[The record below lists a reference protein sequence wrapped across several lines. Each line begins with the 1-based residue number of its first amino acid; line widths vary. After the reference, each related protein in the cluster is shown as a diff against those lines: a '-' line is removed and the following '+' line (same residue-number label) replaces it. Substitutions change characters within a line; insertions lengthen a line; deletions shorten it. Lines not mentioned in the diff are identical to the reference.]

1 MGKIKIVLIIVLLV
15 AGIGIMLYPA
25 YSKKKTAD
33 KQEVMMTDL
42 KKKIEENKLNKKD
55 SNESIS
61 DNTENRKKN
70 TYDPDLVREEV
81 KKLEIEEN
89 EKNVN
94 NSNSDELLKNQQVIG
109 IINIPTIDIEFPIV
123 EGSNRANI
131 AVAIGHMKG
140 TSVLGG
146 EGNCVLAG
154 HHGGIY
160 GVFFKNLEKL
170 KKDDKVV
177 LTDEYGKSYTYK
189 VSKSFKVKPTD
200 VYVTDNLE
208 GYNLTLLTCQDN
220 GKNRLIVRCKL
231 EN

>member
-1 MGKIKIVLIIVLLV
+1 MGKIKIIIIVILFAV
-15 AGIGIMLYPA
+15 GIGIMLYPA

-33 KQEVMMTDL
+33 KQEIMMSDL
-42 KKKIEENKLNKKD
+42 KKKIESNKANNKNNVAD
-55 SNESIS
+55 NSNTA
-61 DNTENRKKN
+61 NTKKN
-70 TYDPDLVREEV
+70 TYDPDLVKEEV
-81 KKLEIEEN
+81 EKLEIEEN
-89 EKNVN
+89 EKIIDNN
-94 NSNSDELLKNQQVIG
+94 NSEDLLKNQQVIG
-109 IINIPTIDIEFPIV
+109 IINIPAINIEFPIV

-170 KKDDKVV
+170 KKDDNVV
-177 LTDEYGKSYTYK
+177 LTDEYGTMYTYR
-189 VSKSFKVKPTD
+189 VDKSFKVKPTD

-208 GYNLTLLTCQDN
+208 GYNLTLITCQDN
-220 GKNRLIVRCKL
+220 GKNRLVVRCIL

>member
-1 MGKIKIVLIIVLLV
+1 MGKIKIVLIVILFV
-15 AGIGIMLYPA
+15 AGIGIMLYPT

-33 KQEVMMTDL
+33 TQEKMMSDL
-42 KKKIEENKLNKKD
+42 KKKIEDNKNNKD
-55 SNESIS
+55 SRVS
-61 DNTENRKKN
+61 DSSNTENNKKN
-70 TYDPDLVREEV
+70 TYDPDLVKEEV

-89 EKNVN
+89 ESVVDKN
-94 NSNSDELLKNQQVIG
+94 NSDELLKNQQVIG
-109 IINIPTIDIEFPIV
+109 IINIPAIDIEFPIV

-170 KKDDKVV
+170 KKNDNVV
-177 LTDEYGKSYTYK
+177 LTDEYGTSYTYK

-208 GYNLTLLTCQDN
+208 GYNLTLITCQDN
-220 GKNRLIVRCKL
+220 GKNRLVVRCIL
-231 EN
+231 DN

>member
-1 MGKIKIVLIIVLLV
+1 MGKIKIVLIVILFV
-15 AGIGIMLYPA
+15 AGIGIMLYPT

-33 KQEVMMTDL
+33 TQEKMMSDL
-42 KKKIEENKLNKKD
+42 KKKIEDNKNNKD
-55 SNESIS
+55 SRVS
-61 DNTENRKKN
+61 DSSNTENNKKN
-70 TYDPDLVREEV
+70 TYDPDLVKEEV

-89 EKNVN
+89 ESVVNKN
-94 NSNSDELLKNQQVIG
+94 NSDELLKNQQVIG
-109 IINIPTIDIEFPIV
+109 IINIPAIDIEFPIV

-170 KKDDKVV
+170 KKNDNVV
-177 LTDEYGKSYTYK
+177 LTDEYGTSYTYK

-208 GYNLTLLTCQDN
+208 GYNLTLITCQDN
-220 GKNRLIVRCKL
+220 GKNRLVVRCIL
-231 EN
+231 DN

>member
-1 MGKIKIVLIIVLLV
+1 MGKIKIVLIVILFVV
-15 AGIGIMLYPA
+15 GIGIMLYPT
-25 YSKKKTAD
+25 YIKKKTAD
-33 KQEVMMTDL
+33 TQEKMMSDL
-42 KKKIEENKLNKKD
+42 KKKIEDNKNNKD
-55 SNESIS
+55 SSVS
-61 DNTENRKKN
+61 DSSNTENDKKN
-70 TYDPDLVREEV
+70 TYDPDLVKEEV

-89 EKNVN
+89 ESVVDKN
-94 NSNSDELLKNQQVIG
+94 NSDELLKNQQVIG
-109 IINIPTIDIEFPIV
+109 IINIPAIDIEFPIV

-170 KKDDKVV
+170 KKNDNVV
-177 LTDEYGKSYTYK
+177 LTDEYGTSYTYK

-208 GYNLTLLTCQDN
+208 GYNLTLITCQDN
-220 GKNRLIVRCKL
+220 GKNRLVVRCIL
-231 EN
+231 DN